1 MKRVAAGLVALV
13 LFASAAWSFSNE
25 STIEDWLVDRLI
37 VDTTEQSVQ
46 VPLQDDE
53 HWMVIVVDFEGN
65 EAGNVWGTEEA
76 ENLLEQAVIPY
87 IEQLS
92 GNSSTLDITVYP
104 NVIRAQDTYDVYGKD
119 GAGKDT
125 DPDGTF
131 LPAKLAEEAV
141 TAVRDDMNWSSFD
154 LDSDGTVDRLLVLHT
169 TTGPKKAWNYTTDL
183 VSLYSI

>member
-13 LFASAAWSFSNE
+13 LLASAAWSFSNE

-76 ENLLEQAVIPY
+76 EN
-87 IEQLS
+87 
-92 GNSSTLDITVYP
+92 
-104 NVIRAQDTYDVYGKD
+104 
-119 GAGKDT
+119 
-125 DPDGTF
+125 
-131 LPAKLAEEAV
+131 
-141 TAVRDDMNWSSFD
+141 
-154 LDSDGTVDRLLVLHT
+154 
-169 TTGPKKAWNYTTDL
+169 
-183 VSLYSI
+183 

>member
-92 GNSSTLDITVYP
+92 NSSTLDITVSQRHQGP
-104 NVIRAQDTYDVYGKD
+104 RHHDVYGKD
-119 GAGKDT
+119 GSEKIPTLSGPSSSKV
-125 DPDGTF
+125 
-131 LPAKLAEEAV
+131 EEANSR
-141 TAVRDDMNWSSFD
+141 RDDELVLL
-154 LDSDGTVDRLLVLHT
+154 LDNDGKADRLLSSCDQ
-169 TTGPKKAWNYTTDL
+169 GPRKPWNYWRICLTL
-183 VSLYSI
+183 LNLKHR